1 MTKFRLLVA
10 CLLLAAAPGAPS
22 GASAGVATGES
33 AATAGSAALFS
44 SLERTAGGVTT
55 LSSDFVQEKH
65 LSMFKTVL
73 SSKGRFYF
81 SKPDRLR
88 WELTAPVAS
97 GFVLRGEKGRRWHER
112 TGRTENFQISQEP
125 VMKLVSDQLF
135 AWARADFGWLKREYR
150 ISVLSAAPAA
160 LRLEPRSAATAGF
173 LHHLLINFSA
183 DGRYVKSVEVH
194 EKDGDFTRI
203 KFLNTAV
210 NRKLSADLF

>member
-1 MTKFRLLVA
+1 VRALPILLA
-10 CLLLAAAPGAPS
+10 CALFAAAPGARAAEPS
-22 GASAGVATGES
+22 S
-33 AATAGSAALFS
+33 GSGQAALFS
-44 SLERTAGGVTT
+44 SLERSAGGVTT

-65 LSMFKTVL
+65 LSMFKTVV

-81 SKPDRLR
+81 ARPDRLR

-97 GFVLRGEKGRRWHER
+97 GFVLNGEKGRRWHQR
-112 TGRTENFQISQEP
+112 TGRTESFQIGQEP

-135 AWARADFGWLKREYR
+135 AWARADFGWLRREYR
-150 ISVLSAAPAA
+150 ITVQGEAPAL

-173 LHHLLINFSA
+173 LSHLLIGFSA

-203 KFLNTAV
+203 RFVNTAV
-210 NRKLSADLF
+210 DKPLKADLF

>member
-1 MTKFRLLVA
+1 MKKIW
-10 CLLLAAAPGAPS
+10 LLLACGLFLLHGAAFAETAPD
-22 GASAGVATGES
+22 
-33 AATAGSAALFS
+33 SAALFA
-44 SLERTAGGVTT
+44 SLERTAGGVNT

-65 LSMFKTVL
+65 LSMFKTVF

-88 WELTAPVAS
+88 WELITPVAS
-97 GFVLRGEKGRRWHER
+97 GFVLNGEQGRRWHQR

-135 AWARADFGWLKREYR
+135 AWARADFSWLRREYR
-150 ISVLSAAPAA
+150 ISILSESPAA

-194 EKDGDFTRI
+194 EQDGDFTRI
-203 KFLNTAV
+203 RFVNTAV
-210 NRKLSADLF
+210 NKSLKADLF

>member
-1 MTKFRLLVA
+1 MRSFRLLIA
-10 CLLLAAAPGAPS
+10 YAMFAAAPC
-22 GASAGVATGES
+22 
-33 AATAGSAALFS
+33 AAIAETPPPAASAALFS
-44 SLERTAGGVTT
+44 SLEQTAGGVNT

-65 LSMFKTVL
+65 LSMFKTVMN
-73 SSKGRFYF
+73 SKGRFYF

-88 WELTAPVAS
+88 WELVSPVAS
-97 GFVLRGEKGRRWHER
+97 GFVLKGEKGRRWHER

-135 AWARADFGWLKREYR
+135 AWARADFSWLKREYR
-150 ISVLSAAPAA
+150 ITVLKEAPAA

-173 LHHLLINFSA
+173 LNHLLINFSA

-203 KFLNTAV
+203 KFINTLV
-210 NRKLSADLF
+210 NKPLQADLF